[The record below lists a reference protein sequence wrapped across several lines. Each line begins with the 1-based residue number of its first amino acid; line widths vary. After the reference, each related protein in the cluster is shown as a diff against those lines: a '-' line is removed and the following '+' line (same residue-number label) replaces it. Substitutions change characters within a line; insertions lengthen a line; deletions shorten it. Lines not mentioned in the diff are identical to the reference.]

1 MRLRSRARAPGSA
14 PHCAPLHT
22 HFRIFQ
28 SPLRSAVRATVCGA
42 LGAMLLAAGA
52 HAATLD
58 SAQLQQQADQAAARS
73 YREWVELLALPNDAT
88 VPADIQKNADWL
100 VKAFA
105 RRGFQARE
113 LPNNGKPMVYAEY
126 PASTQQSAGPRKTV
140 LFYMHF
146 DGQSVTP
153 SQWAQPSPWE
163 ATLKARSADGKW
175 ETLPLDKLYAGQV
188 DPEWRV
194 FGRSSSDDKGPIVMF
209 LAAMDALKAAGVD
222 PAVDIKVLLDSEEEK
237 GSPSLGKVIADNL
250 ALLRND
256 GMVIFDG
263 PMHQSN
269 QPTLIFG
276 NRGVLLVQL
285 KVFGAS
291 QGLHSGHY
299 GNYAANP
306 AQRLANLLATMK
318 DDDGRVTIDGYYKPV
333 KFDERARRIM
343 AAVPDDEAAL
353 RRRLGIAR
361 AERVGANYQEAMQYP
376 TLNVR
381 GMAAGDVGEKART
394 IIPEVAVADIDIRT
408 VPETSPQSLFALVRQ
423 HVEKQGYHLVK
434 GEPTD
439 DERARYPKL
448 ASVTAGEVSASSSAA
463 RTDLSAPISLWLT
476 QAMQQSYGKAPVQIR
491 MMGGTVPTGAAVQA
505 LQAPFV
511 IVPLVNADNNQH
523 SYDENMRLGNYRDGI
538 RTVMGILQT
547 PFK

>member
-1 MRLRSRARAPGSA
+1 MS
-14 PHCAPLHT
+14 
-22 HFRIFQ
+22 
-28 SPLRSAVRATVCGA
+28 
-42 LGAMLLAAGA
+42 LAAPVQ
-52 HAATLD
+52 AATLD
-58 SAQLQQQADQAAARS
+58 AAQLEQQAAQAAPRS
-73 YREWVELLALPNDAT
+73 YREWVELLAMPNDAT

-105 RRGFQARE
+105 RRGFQSRE
-113 LPNNGKPMVYAEY
+113 LANDGKPMVYAEY
-126 PASTQQSAGPRKTV
+126 PAPAGAGPRKTV

-153 SQWAQPSPWE
+153 SQWAQRSPWE
-163 ATLKARSADGKW
+163 ATLKARSAGGKW
-175 ETLPLDKLYAGQV
+175 ETLPIEQLYAGHA

-209 LAAMDALKAAGVD
+209 LAAMDALKAAGVE
-222 PAVDIKVLLDSEEEK
+222 PAVNIKVILDSEEEK
-237 GSPSLGKVIADNL
+237 GSPSLGKVIAENL

-306 AQRLANLLATMK
+306 VQRLASLLASMK
-318 DDDGRVTIDGYYKPV
+318 DDEGRVTIPGYYKPV
-333 KFDERARRIM
+333 KIDERARRIM

-381 GMAAGDVGEKART
+381 GIAGGDVGDKART
-394 IIPEVAVADIDIRT
+394 IIPEVALADIDIRT
-408 VPETSPQSLFALVRQ
+408 VPETSPESLFALLRQ

-439 DERARYPKL
+439 EERARYPKL
-448 ASVTAGEVSASSSAA
+448 AALTAGEVSASSSAA
-463 RTDLSAPISLWLT
+463 RTDLGAPVSQWLL
-476 QAMQQSYGKAPVQIR
+476 QSMQQSWGKAPVQIR

-505 LQAPFV
+505 LQSPFV

-547 PFK
+547 PFR